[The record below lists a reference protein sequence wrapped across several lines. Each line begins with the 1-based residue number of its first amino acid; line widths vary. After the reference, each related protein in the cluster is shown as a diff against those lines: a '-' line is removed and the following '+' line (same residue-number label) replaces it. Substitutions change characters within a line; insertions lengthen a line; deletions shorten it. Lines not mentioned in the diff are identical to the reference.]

1 VVRFAP
7 FAPPTLDEREKAV
20 YSRGPHINLMK
31 TKLSLPLF
39 VLVPGIAAIQFFV
52 ASAWADN
59 WPAWRGPEG
68 TGVAPEKNLPL
79 HWSTNENIRWKTPL
93 PERGNSTPIVWKDR
107 VFITQSVESRRTLM
121 CFDRADGK
129 LLWQEGP
136 THPGKEM
143 SHETNP
149 QSSSSPVTDSERVI
163 AWFGSAG
170 LYCYDFQG
178 KEIWHRD
185 LGEQRHIWGY
195 GSSPILY
202 HDLCI
207 LNFGPG
213 TRTFLIAV
221 EKKTGKTVW
230 QIDEPGGDSGENKPG
245 ESKPAWI
252 GSWSTPIMI
261 KAAGREELVL
271 SWPKRVVAFDPKS
284 GKELWT
290 CSGLNALA
298 YTSPL
303 YDKKKEIVVAMGG
316 FGGMSLAVK
325 AGGSGDVTETRRLW
339 HHPKTKQR
347 IGSGVIHDGYIYI
360 LNDPGVAECFE
371 LETGKL
377 VWEERLK
384 GPASRSDN
392 WSSMVL
398 TDGKLYAVNQGGDA
412 FVLKASPK
420 FEVLA
425 TNSLGEPTI
434 GSMAVSDGQIFIRT
448 YQSLCCIGE
457 GGK

>member
-1 VVRFAP
+1 MFSRNLFFVGP
-7 FAPPTLDEREKAV
+7 FLA
-20 YSRGPHINLMK
+20 
-31 TKLSLPLF
+31 LSLC
-39 VLVPGIAAIQFFV
+39 GG
-52 ASAWADN
+52 N

-68 TGVAPEKNLPL
+68 TGVASEKNLPL
-79 HWSTNENIRWKTPL
+79 HWSTNENVRWHTAL
-93 PERGNSTPIVWKDR
+93 PERGNSTPIVWNER
-107 VFITQSVESRRTLM
+107 VFLTQTVGSRGTLM
-121 CFDRADGK
+121 CFDRGNGK

-136 THPGKEM
+136 SFPEKEM
-143 SHETNP
+143 SHDTNP
-149 QSSSSPVTDSERVI
+149 QSSSSPVTDGERVI

-170 LYCYDFQG
+170 LFCYDFKG
-178 KEIWHRD
+178 KEMWHRD
-185 LGEQRHIWGY
+185 LGQQRHIWGY
-195 GSSPILY
+195 GSSPII
-202 HDLCI
+202 HEDLCI

-213 TRTFLIAV
+213 PRTFLIAV

-230 QIDEPGGDSGENKPG
+230 QVNEPGGDSGEDKPG
-245 ESKPAWI
+245 ESKPTWI
-252 GSWSTPIMI
+252 GSWSTPIII

-271 SWPKRVVAFDPKS
+271 SWPKRVVAFDPAS
-284 GKELWT
+284 GRELWT
-290 CSGLNALA
+290 CSGLNPLA

-303 YDKKKEIVVAMGG
+303 YDKEKEIIVAMGG
-316 FGGMSLAVK
+316 FGGMALAVK

-384 GPASRSDN
+384 GLGSRSDN
-392 WSSMVL
+392 WSSMIVS
-398 TDGKLYAVNQGGDA
+398 DARLYAINQGGDA

-425 TNSLGEPTI
+425 TNSMREPTI

-448 YQSLCCIGE
+448 YKNLWCIGN
-457 GGK
+457 